1 MSKLITLITF
11 ILLFSTFI
19 VSADEGFPGREKF
32 PDIPYI
38 SMEKL
43 YNDYKNNKYL
53 IIDVRSKF
61 EFNVIHIIGA
71 VNIPFSDAQE
81 FEHNIK
87 ILAKETDK
95 AFVFYCNGRR
105 CMRSFKAARASKLK
119 PSQMFVFDSGVFE
132 WSVAYPDDS
141 ILLGESSFDKDRL
154 ISSKKLNK
162 HFLPLK
168 KFEEKIPGSILI
180 DIRDPKQRAGSG
192 LFLLADK
199 FVPLDRTKKLERYL
213 NMAKKENKTLLAY
226 DNTGKQVRWL
236 QYHIEKKN
244 IKNYYFMKGGAKLYT
259 Y

>member
-87 ILAKETDK
+87 ILAKETD
-95 AFVFYCNGRR
+95 
-105 CMRSFKAARASKLK
+105 
-119 PSQMFVFDSGVFE
+119 P
-132 WSVAYPDDS
+132 
-141 ILLGESSFDKDRL
+141 LLL
-154 ISSKKLNK
+154 I
-162 HFLPLK
+162 
-168 KFEEKIPGSILI
+168 
-180 DIRDPKQRAGSG
+180 
-192 LFLLADK
+192 
-199 FVPLDRTKKLERYL
+199 V
-213 NMAKKENKTLLAY
+213 
-226 DNTGKQVRWL
+226 
-236 QYHIEKKN
+236 
-244 IKNYYFMKGGAKLYT
+244 
-259 Y
+259 